1 MSDLKTS
8 LKSALDSFADSG
20 FGLDDEDMFTT
31 TPDRRRGQGNE
42 DDISTPPLSLP
53 DSFDNGDPNEYGGY
67 GSTNPGGG
75 NREAYESK
83 AMKDMKTEVNRVLGL
98 MSERS
103 STFRDLSISEQMY
116 NSLRLR
122 PESDLTTFELAQLKS
137 HEFTTKYRKDMEHL
151 RKTLGDTQGKLVNA
165 TARAD
170 EAESALTR
178 SNKMTKLETESA
190 YLFLS
195 ITPLPLVLLLW

>member
-20 FGLDDEDMFTT
+20 FEGLDDEDMFTT
-31 TPDRRRGQGNE
+31 TPTRSRGNNDHE
-42 DDISTPPLSLP
+42 DINTPPLSLP

-67 GSTNPGGG
+67 AHTG

-83 AMKDMKTEVNRVLGL
+83 AMKDMKAEVNRVLGL

-103 STFRDLSISEQMY
+103 STFRDLTISEQMY
-116 NSLRLR
+116 NDLRLR

-137 HEFTTKYRKDMEHL
+137 HEFTSKYRKDMEAL
-151 RKTLGDTQGKLVNA
+151 RRTLTDTQGKLVDA
-165 TARAD
+165 TSRAD
-170 EAESALTR
+170 EAESALAR
-178 SNKMTKLETESA
+178 SNKVTKLETEST
-190 YLFLS
+190 YTVS
-195 ITPLPLVLLLW
+195 CCQ